1 MAITEIQTRK
11 RTQNFK
17 SCKECAEHFG
27 EKNIPDWMLETEL
40 CILCICVVNKFS
52 KEVIQAVD
60 TLKKVKVTP
69 ELFELMDTEFAE
81 ALLLLKKRKV
91 SGETYNSI
99 KVSCKLTHKVG
110 EIK

>member
-1 MAITEIQTRK
+1 
-11 RTQNFK
+11 
-17 SCKECAEHFG
+17 
-27 EKNIPDWMLETEL
+27 
-40 CILCICVVNKFS
+40 
-52 KEVIQAVD
+52 
-60 TLKKVKVTP
+60 
-69 ELFELMDTEFAE
+69 MDTEFAE